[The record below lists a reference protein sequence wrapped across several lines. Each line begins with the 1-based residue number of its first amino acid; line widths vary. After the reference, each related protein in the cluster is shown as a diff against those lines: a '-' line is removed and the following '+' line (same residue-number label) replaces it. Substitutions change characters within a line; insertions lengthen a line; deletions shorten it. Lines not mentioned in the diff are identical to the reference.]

1 MENTKKFGLLGKTL
15 RHSYS
20 KTIHGL
26 LGDYP
31 YELYEKEEGQIKD
44 VFNMLDGFNVTI
56 PYKTEVI
63 KYIDCLSDGA
73 KKIGA
78 VNTVCKK
85 DGKTYGFNTDADGMK
100 YMIESKNISLK
111 DKVVMILGSGGT
123 SKTAEYCAKSLGAKK
138 VLFVSR
144 NGEIN
149 YQNYHLQK
157 DVQIVINTTPVGMFP
172 NNYSCPINLS
182 VFEDLQGVIDVVYN
196 PNLTL
201 LCFEAEKLNVPNV
214 NGLKMLVAQAKFA
227 KDIFF
232 DSTTSNDKIE
242 EIYHKILKEKLNV
255 FLIGMPGS
263 GKSTI
268 GKALA
273 EKLGR
278 EFLDTD
284 NLIENKA
291 GKTIPEIFKES
302 GEEYF
307 RELETEV
314 LKEVGAQT
322 GKVVATGGGVVTKD
336 RNLYPLRSNGV
347 CIYIK
352 RDLDSLS
359 KDGRPLSKS
368 DSAVKELYKKRKDL
382 YTAFSQ
388 ITVSNDG
395 EISSTVDK
403 IMELL

>member
-1 MENTKKFGLLGKTL
+1 MGKTKKFGLLGKTL

-31 YELYEKEEGQIKD
+31 YELYEREEGEIKD
-44 VFNMLDGFNVTI
+44 VFDKLDGFNVTI

-73 KKIGA
+73 KQIGA

-85 DGKTYGFNTDADGMK
+85 DGKTFGYNTDVDGMK
-100 YMIESKNISLK
+100 YMIESENISLK
-111 DKVVMILGSGGT
+111 DKVVLILGTGGT
-123 SKTAEYCAKSLGAKK
+123 SKTAEYCAKSMGAKK
-138 VLFVSR
+138 VIFLSR

-157 DVQIVINTTPVGMFP
+157 DVEIIINTTPVGMYP
-172 NNYSCPINLS
+172 NNYDCPINLS
-182 VFEDLQGVIDVVYN
+182 VFKGLQGVIDVVYN

-201 LCFEAEKLNVPNV
+201 LCFEAEKLKVPHV
-214 NGLKMLVAQAKFA
+214 NGLKMLVAQAKKA
-227 KDIFF
+227 KDIFT
-232 DSTTSNDKIE
+232 DTLVLDDEIE
-242 EIYHKILKEKLNV
+242 RVYDKILKEKLNI

-268 GKALA
+268 GRHLA
-273 EKLGR
+273 KKLNR

-284 NLIENKA
+284 SIIIEKA
-291 GKTIPEIFKES
+291 GKSIPEIFKEN

-307 RELETEV
+307 RKLETEV
-314 LKEVGAQT
+314 LKEVSSKT
-322 GKVVATGGGVVTKD
+322 GLVIATGGGIVT
-336 RNLYPLRSNGV
+336 REENLYPLRSNGICV
-347 CIYIK
+347 YIK
-352 RDLDSLS
+352 RDINNLA
-359 KDGRPLSKS
+359 KDGRPLST
-368 DSAVKELYKKRKDL
+368 DAEAVKKLYEQRKDL
-382 YTAFSQ
+382 YKAFSQ
-388 ITVSNDG
+388 ITVNNDG

-403 IMELL
+403 IMELI